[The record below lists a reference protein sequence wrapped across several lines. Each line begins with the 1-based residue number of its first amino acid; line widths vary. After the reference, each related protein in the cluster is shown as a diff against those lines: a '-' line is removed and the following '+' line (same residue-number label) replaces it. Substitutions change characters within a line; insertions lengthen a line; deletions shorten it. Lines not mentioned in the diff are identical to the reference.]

1 MGMFS
6 KEEFTAAM
14 VRLGCDSLDKL
25 KERLSELP
33 TELDSDV
40 TFRKVYE
47 FSFLFAREVCH
58 EMIISYAVL
67 AMVVDREEVCGEE
80 FGDGAVAVDVP

>member
-6 KEEFTAAM
+6 KEEFIAAM

-33 TELDSDV
+33 AELDSDV

-58 EMIISYAVL
+58 EMIIPFAVQ
-67 AMVVDREEVCGEE
+67 AIVDCRQERGLWRRIWQRRCGS
-80 FGDGAVAVDVP
+80 